1 MAQLAPLVGGGWKH
15 WFDHAPRHRDHFLT
29 QARPDGTADCRSL
42 SCVEYAGLS
51 RGIVADL
58 LDADGEALVTGVAPI
73 GGPPVGASQLGEKC
87 ALEQA
92 SKHLPER
99 GRPQRRSEPLD
110 QSVNRASWGG
120 GDYAAVV
127 EPDGARGKRVVAGG

>member
-58 LDADGEALVTGVAPI
+58 LDADGEALVTGRANWWADSWSK
-73 GGPPVGASQLGEKC
+73 PVGREMRAGASQ
-87 ALEQA
+87 QA
-92 SKHLPER
+92 SPGK
-99 GRPQRRSEPLD
+99 G
-110 QSVNRASWGG
+110 
-120 GDYAAVV
+120 AAT
-127 EPDGARGKRVVAGG
+127 KKK